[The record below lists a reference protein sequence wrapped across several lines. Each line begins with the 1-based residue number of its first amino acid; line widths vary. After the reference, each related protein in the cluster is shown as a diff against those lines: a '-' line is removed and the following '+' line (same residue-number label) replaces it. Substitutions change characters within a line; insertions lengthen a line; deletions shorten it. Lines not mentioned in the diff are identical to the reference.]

1 MIYYENEYKLMPFVA
16 SYTQSNEQI
25 EQHVPNKEELLAYE
39 DMGHITDLSFKS
51 AEYTNEQQQRLTE
64 IKDYPQSEYQT
75 VYDYVIDNKVKQG
88 TTLAESKNKDMLLT
102 ALADID
108 TQREQDK
115 LEQQLALAE
124 MAEMLTGG
132 MF

>member
-1 MIYYENEYKLMPFVA
+1 M
-16 SYTQSNEQI
+16 
-25 EQHVPNKEELLAYE
+25 
-39 DMGHITDLSFKS
+39 
-51 AEYTNEQQQRLTE
+51 
-64 IKDYPQSEYQT
+64 
-75 VYDYVIDNKVKQG
+75 IDNKVKQG

-124 MAEMLTGG
+124 MVEMLTGG

>member
-16 SYTQSNEQI
+16 SYTQANEQI
-25 EQHVPNKEELLAYE
+25 EQHLPNKEELLAYE
-39 DMGHITDLSFKS
+39 DMGHITGLTFQH

-75 VYDYVIDNKVKQG
+75 VYDYVIDNKVKQE
-88 TTLAESKNKDMLLT
+88 TTLAESKNKDMLL
-102 ALADID
+102 I
-108 TQREQDK
+108 
-115 LEQQLALAE
+115 ALAE
-124 MAEMLTGG
+124 MAETLTGG

>member
-16 SYTQSNEQI
+16 SYTQAKEQI

-39 DMGHITDLSFKS
+39 DMGHITDLAFKV
-51 AEYTNEQQQRLTE
+51 AEYTDDQQQRLTE
-64 IKDYPQSEYQT
+64 VKDYPQSEYQT

-88 TTLAESKNKDMLLT
+88 TTLAESKNKDLLLM
-102 ALADID
+102 ALAAVD

-115 LEQQLALAE
+115 FEQQLALAE